1 MDPLWSLE
9 VEGFGRIAHARIEQA
24 PLIVLVGKNNSGK
37 SYMASLL
44 WGLMNIRRK
53 LFSSGL
59 MTIASTPNWVRSEVD
74 AFLRERGNAEFD
86 VQYDAICA
94 HIDEIMNDTMF
105 VKEIFS
111 SDAVNLDR
119 ANFTVVRDLD
129 RRFFFSESSDYSYLS
144 MGGGEISF
152 GEKALGSDV
161 HRDNLVRHVYRM
173 IVEDFLFNRKLYQGC
188 AYVPAAR
195 TGLMLAL
202 PALLA
207 DLLGELTLSERS
219 SATSFTL
226 PVVEFLKTLL
236 RYQEAQSGSLVQV
249 AEGLEEAVVSGRIV
263 VPSEAAA
270 SFRFRTRAM
279 KDSLPLHLASSMIT
293 ELAPF
298 LALLRSRNGFE
309 ALIFEEPE
317 AHLHLSAQREMARA
331 LVKIVNLGIPVVI
344 TTHSDT
350 FVQQINLLM
359 HLHGHKRRDELMA
372 KFGYEANETLDPEK
386 ARAYEFV
393 DDGSGRTVAKELKKE
408 EEGFVVPSLNET
420 LADLAKELYE
430 FDKS

>member
-1 MDPLWSLE
+1 
-9 VEGFGRIAHARIEQA
+9 
-24 PLIVLVGKNNSGK
+24 
-37 SYMASLL
+37 
-44 WGLMNIRRK
+44 
-53 LFSSGL
+53 
-59 MTIASTPNWVRSEVD
+59 
-74 AFLRERGNAEFD
+74 
-86 VQYDAICA
+86 
-94 HIDEIMNDTMF
+94 
-105 VKEIFS
+105 
-111 SDAVNLDR
+111 
-119 ANFTVVRDLD
+119 
-129 RRFFFSESSDYSYLS
+129 
-144 MGGGEISF
+144 
-152 GEKALGSDV
+152 
-161 HRDNLVRHVYRM
+161 
-173 IVEDFLFNRKLYQGC
+173 
-188 AYVPAAR
+188 
-195 TGLMLAL
+195 
-202 PALLA
+202 
-207 DLLGELTLSERS
+207 
-219 SATSFTL
+219 
-226 PVVEFLKTLL
+226 
-236 RYQEAQSGSLVQV
+236 
-249 AEGLEEAVVSGRIV
+249 
-263 VPSEAAA
+263 
-270 SFRFRTRAM
+270 M